1 MFSNLEPFIAM
12 LFGFFLLAK
21 PVTLIQLFGA
31 LLIIAGV
38 TLTTTSKE
46 PRDHKSA
53 SPVSS

>member
-1 MFSNLEPFIAM
+1 M

-21 PVTLIQLFGA
+21 PVTSIQLLGA

-46 PRDHKSA
+46 ATTKRNESL
-53 SPVSS
+53 SLSN